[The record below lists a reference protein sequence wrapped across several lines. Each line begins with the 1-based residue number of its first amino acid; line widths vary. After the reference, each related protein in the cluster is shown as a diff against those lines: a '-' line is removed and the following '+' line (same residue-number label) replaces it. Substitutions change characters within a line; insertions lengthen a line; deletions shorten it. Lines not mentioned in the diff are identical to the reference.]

1 MGLEMSAREEGRYI
15 ERRVKGRQDF
25 FGFGFLFQC
34 LRWSQW
40 QLSVLA
46 FSNSPI
52 VAAMSLNSEEN
63 NFPQLPRLLL
73 LISIL
78 HADCEGC
85 GGYCAQSRFQ
95 RRSRIR
101 AGLKF

>member
-1 MGLEMSAREEGRYI
+1 VGPETSAREEGRYT

-40 QLSVLA
+40 QLFVPA
-46 FSNSPI
+46 FSNSLI
-52 VAAMSLNSEEN
+52 VVAASLNSEEN

-78 HADCEGC
+78 HADCEG
-85 GGYCAQSRFQ
+85 
-95 RRSRIR
+95 
-101 AGLKF
+101 